1 MPCASPRPAVPKAGR
16 RRANAARWNAF
27 RAAAAQ
33 ATLRK
38 TTTFVACHRVH
49 AKKRPISFP
58 KRTMLTFPEQKRRT
72 KHHAQANAAEKHAG
86 PHGSGN
92 GRAGRTLDRW
102 GTCAGDRKRPLR
114 TGRTLDGEG
123 SGNSS
128 LSARPREGRRLFI
141 RPSRKIT
148 TGDRAQG
155 ERPAFP
161 KRTMPRRFRLSAGA
175 TGATAGPRWRSGPFC
190 AMLRL
195 RRSAARNAEEQ
206 PPGRAQTPR
215 GAPARTSQRSF
226 RRTVCSRSP
235 APAPATPAPEAADK
249 ACSTGRDHGRKQEEI
264 SLPARRAIQP
274 CGAVQNALRGNGL
287 PPHGSDLRKGRL
299 HRYRILVPGIVPL
312 VEGQRARMGQKVA
325 HKKVGSPLRCGPRQF
340 SPVLFLFFSLP
351 PFCPTSFRLPGSS
364 EAKRRNVSEKSFF
377 YAPGTPQRCPRL
389 TDDVKAIFPTPR
401 TL

>member
-1 MPCASPRPAVPKAGR
+1 MRFSRSAAPKGGR
-16 RRANAARWNAF
+16 RGANAARWNAF

-38 TTTFVACHRVH
+38 TPTFVACHRVH
-49 AKKRPISFP
+49 AKKTTNSFSQENNVDFSEA
-58 KRTMLTFPEQKRRT
+58 T
-72 KHHAQANAAEKHAG
+72 
-86 PHGSGN
+86 
-92 GRAGRTLDRW
+92 RAGRRMLAGRTLLKNTKAPQTRTTDARGELPNCRCTSCTDSRAADAQGALDRW

-128 LSARPREGRRLFI
+128 LGARPREGRRLFH
-141 RPSRKIT
+141 PSIPKIA
-148 TGDRAQG
+148 TGERAQG

-195 RRSAARNAEEQ
+195 RRNAARNAEGQ
-206 PPGRAQTPR
+206 PPGRAQTP
-215 GAPARTSQRSF
+215 GALPREPLNEDSGVTA
-226 RRTVCSRSP
+226 CSRSP

-264 SLPARRAIQP
+264 SLPARRAFQP
-274 CGAVQNALRGNGL
+274 CGAVQNALRGNRL

-299 HRYRILVPGIVPL
+299 HRNRILVPGIVPL

-325 HKKVGSPLRCGPRQF
+325 HKKSRKPAVLRAPAILSPSF
-340 SPVLFLFFSLP
+340 SFFFSLP
-351 PFCPTSFRLPGSS
+351 PLLPDFFPSPRLFRS
-364 EAKRRNVSEKSFF
+364 EASKR
-377 YAPGTPQRCPRL
+377 L
-389 TDDVKAIFPTPR
+389 
-401 TL
+401 